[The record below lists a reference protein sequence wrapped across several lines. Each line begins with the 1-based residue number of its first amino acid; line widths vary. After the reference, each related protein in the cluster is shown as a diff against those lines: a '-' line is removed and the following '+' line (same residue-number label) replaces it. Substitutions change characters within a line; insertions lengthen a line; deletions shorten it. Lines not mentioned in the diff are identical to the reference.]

1 MTKFNRIIP
10 NNLFKLSL
18 TYFHKTELKVMENE
32 QKPRILITED
42 DSENQRFLRMFLRRN
57 FITDICDSD
66 VTLYENL
73 RRNNYDVILMDISLK
88 GDKNG
93 LELTRELKA
102 DLEFRDIPI
111 ICLTAHAFK
120 KDVENALN
128 AGVDIFLTKPVD
140 NHILMDTLLKAAG
153 KRFNGEDENKN

>member
-1 MTKFNRIIP
+1 MKFNTIYP

-18 TYFHKTELKVMENE
+18 IYFCKTEFKVMQNE

-66 VTLYENL
+66 ITLYENL
-73 RRNNYDVILMDISLK
+73 RKNKYDVILMDISLK

-102 DLEFRDIPI
+102 DPEFRDIPI
-111 ICLTAHAFK
+111 VCLTAHAFK
-120 KDVENALN
+120 EDVENALS
-128 AGVDIFLTKPVD
+128 AGVNIFLTKPVD

-153 KRFNGEDENKN
+153 KTIKGEDEN

>member
-1 MTKFNRIIP
+1 
-10 NNLFKLSL
+10 
-18 TYFHKTELKVMENE
+18 MENE
-32 QKPRILITED
+32 NKPRILITED
-42 DSENQRFLRMFLRRN
+42 DAENQRFLRMFLRKN

-73 RRNNYDVILMDISLK
+73 RNNSYDVILMDISLK

-102 DLEFRDIPI
+102 DPEFKDIPI
-111 ICLTAHAFK
+111 VCLTAHAFK
-120 KDVENALN
+120 TDIENAIN

-140 NHILMDTLLKAAG
+140 NHVLMRTLLNAAKKTKG
-153 KRFNGEDENKN
+153 NDEMEI